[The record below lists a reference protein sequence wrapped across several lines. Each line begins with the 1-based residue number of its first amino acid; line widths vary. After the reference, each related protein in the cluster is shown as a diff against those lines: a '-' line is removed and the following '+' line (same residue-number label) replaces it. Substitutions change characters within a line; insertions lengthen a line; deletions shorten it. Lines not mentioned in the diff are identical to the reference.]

1 MIVEGFLEMWYWS
14 FVLEVES
21 MFYKQQDYIYMYVR
35 RWGAE
40 WFKGIQG
47 QGDGISKAEKAWD
60 NIKC

>member
-1 MIVEGFLEMWYWS
+1 
-14 FVLEVES
+14 

-47 QGDGISKAEKAWD
+47 QGDGMSKAEKAWD